1 MRIFKFK
8 YYNNII
14 GLNSRVAHFNPEV
27 TAECTLCN
35 IAGPRPVAAETM
47 EHLFFSCPFSQNML
61 QKLKEKYLSNID
73 IQRETFYWGIVSEN
87 EKENICATILFD
99 VFQYLIWQAK
109 LAKKIPVVS
118 EFFNNLEY
126 KLYIICNSS
135 RKIEQLFHESN
146 IISLAGN
153 GVQRDHRDP

>member
-35 IAGPRPVAAETM
+35 ITGPRPVASETM
-47 EHLFFSCPFSQNML
+47 EHLFFSCPFSQKML
-61 QKLKEKYLSNID
+61 LKLKEKYLSNTD
-73 IQRETFYWGIVSEN
+73 IQKETFFWGIVSEN

-99 VFQYLIWQAK
+99 VFRYLIWQAK
-109 LAKKIPVVS
+109 LDKKTLVIS

-126 KLYIICNSS
+126 KLHIICNSS
-135 RKIEQLFHESN
+135 RKIEQLFRECT
-146 IISLAGN
+146 IVSLVGN
-153 GVQRDHRDP
+153 GAQRDHRGP